1 MNQPLKPEKI
11 TGNLREVGPYLGLG
25 TGLAGTII
33 VFILVGNWLD
43 GKYGTNHWVWILGFI
58 GMASGLYNF
67 IRTVTDLEKRN
78 KQRKKEAQEKK

>member
-1 MNQPLKPEKI
+1 MKTQSSPKKI
-11 TGNLREVGPYLGLG
+11 TGSLREVGPYLGLG
-25 TGLAGTII
+25 TGLAATII
-33 VFILVGNWLD
+33 VFILAGNWLD
-43 GKYGTNHWVWILGFI
+43 GKLGTTHWIWILGFT